1 MVGGCP
7 QRKAVGGAGMGRDDL
22 LVAVD
27 VNVMAGVILTI
38 YPIDPSGFYIGAQ
51 CAGSCVGTEVCSLG
65 ITAEIT

>member
-1 MVGGCP
+1 
-7 QRKAVGGAGMGRDDL
+7 MGRDDL

-51 CAGSCVGTEVCSLG
+51 CAGSCVGTEVCSIG
-65 ITAEIT
+65 ITGEIK